1 MTAIDIIEITIAVIV
16 LIPLLREA
24 FSKKGG

>member
-1 MTAIDIIEITIAVIV
+1 MTIVDYVEVAIAIVIM
-16 LIPLLREA
+16 IPLLREA